1 MKRSGEYADRGDYHV
16 HLRKDW
22 PYLPVYLEKMR
33 LAHKFLNGCD
43 RSVSIYDMGC
53 GEGVLVN
60 EYRETGYQITGMDLN
75 YSSQYIIQRSF
86 LETGLADRSVDVLM
100 CLDVL
105 EHLPYWDQ
113 ERAVAE
119 FARILKPGAKALITV
134 PNLAHL
140 ASRISFFFS
149 GKLVR
154 TSSIDRHPGDRP
166 IIEYV
171 KMFEKHFH
179 IRWRKG
185 IFPTFP
191 MLSMLTVI
199 MPSNVIG
206 LHRLYNRLLAYPNW
220 CFLNAFLLEKP
231 EEPLS

>member
-16 HLRKDW
+16 NLRKDW

-33 LAHKFLNGCD
+33 LAHTFLDGCD
-43 RSVSIYDMGC
+43 KSASIYDMGC

-60 EYRETGYQITGMDLN
+60 RYRELGYQITGMDLN
-75 YSSQYIIQRSF
+75 YSSRYIIQRSF
-86 LETGLADRSVDVLM
+86 LESGLVDRSVDVLM

-105 EHLPYWDQ
+105 EHLPFWEQ
-113 ERAVAE
+113 QRAVAE
-119 FARILKPGAKALITV
+119 FARVLKPGAKALITV

-140 ASRISFFFS
+140 ASRISFFFT

-154 TSSIDRHPGDRP
+154 TSTIDRHPGDRP
-166 IIEYV
+166 VIEYV
-171 KMFEKHFH
+171 KMFEKHFNIH
-179 IRWRKG
+179 WRKG

-191 MLSMLTVI
+191 MLSVLTVI
-199 MPSNVIG
+199 MPSNVLG
-206 LHRLYNRLLAYPNW
+206 LHRLYNLLLAYPNW

-231 EEPLS
+231 KEVRP

>member
-1 MKRSGEYADRGDYHV
+1 VNRSGEYADRGDYHV
-16 HLRKDW
+16 NLRKNW

-33 LAHKFLNGCD
+33 LAHRYLDGLD
-43 RSVSIYDMGC
+43 PAAVIYDMGC

-60 EYRETGYQITGMDLN
+60 EYRARGRQITGMDLN
-75 YSSQYIIQRSF
+75 YSAPHILQRNF
-86 LETGLADRSVDVLM
+86 LDSGLGEAAADSLI

-105 EHLPYWDQ
+105 EHLPFPDQ
-113 ERAVAE
+113 ERAIAE
-119 FARILKPGAKALITV
+119 FARILKPGATALITV

-140 ASRISFFFS
+140 ASRLSFFFT

-154 TSSIDRHPGDRP
+154 TSGIDRHPGDRP
-166 IIEYV
+166 VGEYV
-171 KMFEKHFH
+171 RMFEKHFH

-185 IFPTFP
+185 FFPTFP
-191 MLSMLTVI
+191 MLSVLTVI

-231 EEPLS
+231 PAARP